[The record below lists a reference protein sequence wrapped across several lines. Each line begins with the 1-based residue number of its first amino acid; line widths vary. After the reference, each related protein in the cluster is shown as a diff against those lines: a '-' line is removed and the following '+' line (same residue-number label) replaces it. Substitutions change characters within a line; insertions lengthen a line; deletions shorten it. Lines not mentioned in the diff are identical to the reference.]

1 MLAPRQSNQATSWP
15 KTAPEDPAVDIV
27 RLPNEAELRDL
38 LRLRSKLSIDG
49 LFKEVLL
56 DPIRDIADRPGKKIR
71 GKLVDLGY
79 ELASTGDSSKHR
91 SCRLASEVV
100 ELIHAGSL
108 VVDDIEDGS
117 AVRRGQPA
125 LHRRYGLPIA
135 LNAGNWL
142 YFWPLE
148 ILRSMG
154 LPEEKELTVYR
165 YYHRTLLR
173 AHFGQALDVGARVDS
188 IEQARVPDTCL
199 ATMELKTGALTAFA
213 LVLGGILGSASA
225 ALVSSLDDFGHGF
238 GVTLQ
243 MFDDLGNLTS
253 RKDGSKRFEDLKLR
267 RPSWVWGCA
276 AQCYSRKGYAEFV
289 SAVQRLPETAP
300 LEDWLEKNNFVAT
313 AREQILAYL
322 DGVHGRFAMSAAHAC
337 FHRDVLDK
345 LWQLERTVAEAYD

>member
-1 MLAPRQSNQATSWP
+1 LP
-15 KTAPEDPAVDIV
+15 
-27 RLPNEAELRDL
+27 LPNEAELRDL
-38 LRLRSKLSIDG
+38 LGLRNKVAIDG

-56 DPIRDIADRPGKKIR
+56 DPIRDLAERPGKKIR
-71 GKLVDLGY
+71 GKLVELGY
-79 ELASTGDSSKHR
+79 ELATTGDSSKHR

-117 AVRRGQPA
+117 AVRRGQPS

-154 LPEEKELTVYR
+154 LPKEKELTVYR

-188 IEQARVPDTCL
+188 MEQARVPDICL
-199 ATMELKTGALTAFA
+199 ATMELKTGALIAFA
-213 LVLGGILGSASA
+213 LVLGGILGSASE
-225 ALVSSLDDFGHGF
+225 ALVSSMDDFGHGF

-253 RKDGSKRFEDLKLR
+253 RMNGSKRFEDLKLR

-276 AQCYSRKGYAEFV
+276 AQRYSTKAYAEFV
-289 SAVQRLPETAP
+289 SAVQRLPEAGP
-300 LEDWLEKNNFVAT
+300 VEDWLEKNNFVAT
-313 AREQILAYL
+313 AREQTLAYL
-322 DGVHGRFAMSAAHAC
+322 AGVHGRFAMSAAHAS